1 MREPCRYP
9 SGLMPQPPARTRRLT
24 QEERTDLSDRRMIEC
39 AVQLIVERGISG
51 TKLTDV
57 GLHAGYSRG
66 LAAMRFGTKA
76 GLLSRVA
83 RHVTSNWV
91 THLRMAVG
99 QKTGLAAVLAAID
112 AQERAIAETPAEMRA
127 LYAIFFQSSDASA
140 EYRLDVARSLTAQRR
155 DLANWLREARDAG
168 EILSGVDPS
177 RIAGQVLSSMIGI
190 VYQWIMDPAAS
201 ASELHRDLKEL
212 LGGRYDFRE
221 GHLKRR
227 PSASKSL

>member
-1 MREPCRYP
+1 MR
-9 SGLMPQPPARTRRLT
+9 SHRLT

-39 AVQLIVERGISG
+39 AVQLIVERGIAG

-57 GLHAGYSRG
+57 GLGAGYSRG

-83 RHVTSNWV
+83 RHVTSNWL
-91 THLRMAVG
+91 THLRMTVG

-112 AQERAIAETPAEMRA
+112 AQERAIVKTPAEMRA
-127 LYAIFFQSSDASA
+127 LYAIFFQSSDPSA
-140 EYRLDVARSLTAQRR
+140 EYRVDVARSLTAQRR
-155 DLANWLREARDAG
+155 DLANWMREARDAG
-168 EILSGVDPS
+168 EIPSSVDPS

-201 ASELHRDLKEL
+201 APEMHRDLKEL
-212 LGGRYDFRE
+212 LDGRLLAARGLHRIE
-221 GHLKRR
+221 
-227 PSASKSL
+227 